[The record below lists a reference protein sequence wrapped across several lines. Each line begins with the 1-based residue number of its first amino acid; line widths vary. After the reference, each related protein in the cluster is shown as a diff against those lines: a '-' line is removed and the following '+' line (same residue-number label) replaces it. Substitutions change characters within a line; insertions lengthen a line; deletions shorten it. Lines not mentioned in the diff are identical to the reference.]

1 MIALIAQPF
10 LLAGG
15 DIVYQRARGVTQRYA
30 SADLAALDIPMVVLV
45 NANSASA
52 SEIVAGAIQDLK
64 RGIIMGTQTF
74 GKGNVQEIDLLED
87 GSSLRI
93 TIAKWYTPNDRS
105 IDHIGITPDQLVEFT
120 EEDFLAERDPQLD
133 TAIEYLSEL
142 TP

>member
-1 MIALIAQPF
+1 MKQRDPSKNE
-10 LLAGG
+10 
-15 DIVYQRARGVTQRYA
+15 IVYVSGDARLPEVP
-30 SADLAALDIPMVVLV
+30 LIVLV
-45 NANSASA
+45 NNGSASA